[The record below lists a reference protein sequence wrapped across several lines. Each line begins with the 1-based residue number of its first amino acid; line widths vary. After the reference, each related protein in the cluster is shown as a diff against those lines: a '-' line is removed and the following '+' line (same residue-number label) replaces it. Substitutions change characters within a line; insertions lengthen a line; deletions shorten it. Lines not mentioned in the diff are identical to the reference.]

1 MARLQPDALL
11 RVCVCVAG
19 GCVDVLAAAAARCVA
34 RDGRSQYV
42 SEALYLC
49 GLSETALCVV

>member
-1 MARLQPDALL
+1 MARVQPDALL

-19 GCVDVLAAAAARCVA
+19 GCVDVLAAAAARFVA
-34 RDGRSQYV
+34 RGGWSQNV
-42 SEALYLC
+42 IEALYLC